1 MFKTNTRRI
10 MMALT
15 LFATFACSATTA
27 ESEPKAKS
35 VSEYDVVVYGGTSAG
50 IIAAIQAKKMGKRVV
65 LLEQTI
71 RVGGLTTGGLG
82 ATDCFWGDAI
92 GGLSRSFYE
101 GLCHEPRVALAVL
114 DLPACGTEGLPVFD
128 TARRALR
135 SVRDHWDDVSCRSRR
150 GRRLRRSVPL
160 RPGRSPASS
169 SDRATG
175 TPRRFPCARRLP
187 TRSPCGPCVPVP
199 C

>member
-1 MFKTNTRRI
+1 MFMTNTRHI

-15 LFATFACSATTA
+15 LFATFACSTATA
-27 ESEPKAKS
+27 ESEPEAKA

-65 LLEQTI
+65 VLEQTI

-101 GLCHEPRVALAVL
+101 GLYSEYNGGKTGGISWKFAPSDALKAFHNLIRENDIEVIYEQLL
-114 DLPACGTEGLPVFD
+114 DRKKGVIRTTSSASP
-128 TARRALR
+128 
-135 SVRDHWDDVSCRSRR
+135 
-150 GRRLRRSVPL
+150 
-160 RPGRSPASS
+160 RSP
-169 SDRATG
+169 
-175 TPRRFPCARRLP
+175 
-187 TRSPCGPCVPVP
+187 
-199 C
+199 